1 MDNQDKYIDRLIL
14 DILPAVLDEHKKKNK
29 LRNLIYSMHKRD
41 KTIENQGTTRYPVW
55 VLSSSKSKQKTI

>member
-14 DILPAVLDEHKKKNK
+14 DILPAVLDELKKKNK
-29 LRNLIYSMHKRD
+29 FRNLIHSMQKRD
-41 KTIENQGTTRYPVW
+41 KAIVNQGATRYPVW